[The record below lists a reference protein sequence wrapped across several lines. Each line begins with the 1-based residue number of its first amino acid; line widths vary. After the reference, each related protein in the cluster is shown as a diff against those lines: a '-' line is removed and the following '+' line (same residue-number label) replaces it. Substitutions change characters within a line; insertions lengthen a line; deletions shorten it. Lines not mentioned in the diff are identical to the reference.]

1 MRACLTLL
9 IIAGHLVAQAAA
21 LHVHADDSHAEHASL
36 PHVHLSW
43 FGDLPSQNAVD
54 QHCHDVVTTDE
65 LASTFS
71 GSATHDSDAVYVAA
85 VTVASQTASQL
96 RVLPFLAWD
105 ISATLCDS
113 RLSNCCV
120 VPIFQD
126 SGARCCADA
135 PLYHCA
141 LFLQLQTL
149 RI

>member
-21 LHVHADDSHAEHASL
+21 LHVHADDSHEEHASL

-43 FGDLPSQNAVD
+43 FGDMPGQHADSQHGHEIAAAEE
-54 QHCHDVVTTDE
+54 T
-65 LASTFS
+65 ASTAS
-71 GSATHDSDAVYVAA
+71 ETTSHDLDAVYVVA
-85 VTVASQTASQL
+85 VTAASQAANQL
-96 RVLPFLAWD
+96 RILPFLAWD
-105 ISATLCDS
+105 ISAAFCDS
-113 RLSNCCV
+113 SLSGCCV
-120 VPIFQD
+120 VVENQS

-135 PLYHCA
+135 PRYHCA